1 MPFTTAIT
9 HYVRGD
15 VLEQWLSTTF
25 GSVETGTWSFKVGRI
40 PLVLGRTKRPS
51 LDIWPDFWGFADHD
65 QLTVLAQEIAYGQDG
80 FWQVT
85 APRVI
90 TAVRLTQP

>member
-25 GSVETGTWSFKVGRI
+25 GSAETGTWSFK
-40 PLVLGRTKRPS
+40 
-51 LDIWPDFWGFADHD
+51 
-65 QLTVLAQEIAYGQDG
+65 EIAYGQDG

-90 TAVRLTQP
+90 TAGEQTQLELDSRPTRVRTFGN